1 MRKKLNLKD
10 LISSFEIKSKMDA
23 KLVAS
28 SIAGEIMINASVKMQ
43 FKKLANEIYE
53 FITQDMTFAED
64 LIDE

>member
-43 FKKLANEIYE
+43 FKKLANEIY
-53 FITQDMTFAED
+53 MN
-64 LIDE
+64 L